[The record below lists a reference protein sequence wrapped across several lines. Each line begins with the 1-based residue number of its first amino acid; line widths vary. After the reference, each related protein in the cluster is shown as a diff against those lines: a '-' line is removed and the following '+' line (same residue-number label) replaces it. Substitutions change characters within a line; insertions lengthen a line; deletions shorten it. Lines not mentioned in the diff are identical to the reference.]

1 MKMTNRY
8 YQKKKK
14 KKNLERKHI
23 KYIKVFQHI
32 KYIKVFQKNK
42 KTKSEKDVW
51 EIYQNL
57 PEEQKQKL
65 LEYVKNYYTT
75 HNK

>member
-1 MKMTNRY
+1 MKIIFYNFFPY
-8 YQKKKK
+8 ILKLQIDIIKKKKKKK

-42 KTKSEKDVW
+42 KTKSEKDV
-51 EIYQNL
+51 
-57 PEEQKQKL
+57 
-65 LEYVKNYYTT
+65 
-75 HNK
+75 

>member
-14 KKNLERKHI
+14 KKNLERKQ
-23 KYIKVFQHI
+23 K